1 MMWTQTTYY
10 HTPRVTYRYHV
21 RLVGWPDDIPFDSPS
36 RHSSLRT
43 LGVLIQG
50 FRSGAICFVK
60 MSSDEYEAL
69 KTREHTGPFAE
80 VTQACRVDTGRRPA
94 RAPATR
100 SKRKML
106 SKKTVKTSRV
116 VTGKED

>member
-1 MMWTQTTYY
+1 MWTQTTYY

-50 FRSGAICFVK
+50 FRTGAIGFIK
-60 MSSDEYEAL
+60 MSNDEYEAL
-69 KTREHTGPFAE
+69 AAREHTGPFAE
-80 VTQACRVDTGRRPA
+80 VTQTCRVDTGRRPA
-94 RAPATR
+94 RAPGTR